1 MSFIQSSFG
10 GLPEITK
17 NLMIVNAI
25 MLLAVTL
32 YPELYKVVSLYYFSN
47 EAFRPW
53 QIVTHMFT
61 HANFLHLFFNMFS
74 LFMFGGVLERLLGP
88 QRFLA
93 YYLMT
98 GFGGAFLHLTVN
110 VLQVYNLSGEI
121 WLTKEMI
128 YALDIPF
135 ADKKELMGIFMTPMV
150 GASGAVFG
158 ILTAFGMLFPDARLM
173 LLFPPIP
180 IKAKIFI
187 PIIIALELWNGF
199 TSHGNI
205 AHFAHLGGAL
215 FGFFIMKMWRKRHI
229 F

>member
-1 MSFIQSSFG
+1 
-10 GLPEITK
+10 
-17 NLMIVNAI
+17 
-25 MLLAVTL
+25 
-32 YPELYKVVSLYYFSN
+32 
-47 EAFRPW
+47 
-53 QIVTHMFT
+53 
-61 HANFLHLFFNMFS
+61 
-74 LFMFGGVLERLLGP
+74 
-88 QRFLA
+88 
-93 YYLMT
+93 MT